1 MSYLPGSLYT
11 FQTVTTTPTPLTVGN
26 RLAYVC
32 KGTGTLNFQ
41 LPASSIAGMSFK
53 IIGQNCLW
61 TVSQNAMQQIAF
73 GALYSNAG
81 VTGGI
86 GSTAINDQIELTCLT
101 ANLAWEVTQAIGNLN
116 IN

>member
-11 FQTVTTTPTPLTVGN
+11 FQTVTTTPVPLTVGN

-32 KGTGTLNFQ
+32 KGTGVLNFQ
-41 LPASSIAGMSFK
+41 LPLSSTAGMSFK

-61 TVSQNAMQQIAF
+61 TVVQNAMQQIAF
-73 GALYSNAG
+73 GSLTSNPG
-81 VTGGI
+81 ITGGI
-86 GSTAINDQIELTCLT
+86 SSTALNDQIELTCLN
-101 ANLAWEVTQAIGNLN
+101 ANLTWEVTQSMGNLN